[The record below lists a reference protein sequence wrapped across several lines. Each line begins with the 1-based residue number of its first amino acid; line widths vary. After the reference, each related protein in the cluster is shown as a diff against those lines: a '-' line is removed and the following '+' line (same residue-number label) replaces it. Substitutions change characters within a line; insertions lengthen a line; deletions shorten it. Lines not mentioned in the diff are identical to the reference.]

1 MKKNNQ
7 LEDMAKTILNSTFK
21 FSQEKVELLEISKL
35 LTEWES
41 KGEEHISIKQ
51 YSYCICVIEII
62 RNIAN
67 GELEIPV
74 DDRLQLIELIT
85 EHLKGNVRLNIENII
100 KIDFTNKTIM

>member
-1 MKKNNQ
+1 MKKNN
-7 LEDMAKTILNSTFK
+7 MAKTILNSTFK

-67 GELEIPV
+67 GELEIPSE
-74 DDRLQLIELIT
+74 DRLKLIELIT
-85 EHLKGNVRLNIENII
+85 EQLKGNVNLNIKNII